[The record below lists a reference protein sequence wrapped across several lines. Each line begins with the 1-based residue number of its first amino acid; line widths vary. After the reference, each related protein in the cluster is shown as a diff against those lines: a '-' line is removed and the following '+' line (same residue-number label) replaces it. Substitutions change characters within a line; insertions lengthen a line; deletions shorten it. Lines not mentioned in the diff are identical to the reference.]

1 MHLALDLY
9 TKKWFTK
16 LRWFYFICSRC
27 SIKTLVRHILAVI
40 IVALLAFG
48 TSYSVSSTYAAA
60 GINQTINFQ
69 GKLVNSSGLNVAD
82 GNYDI
87 TFYLYAASSGGSAL
101 WTEVWNTG
109 TAQVPVQDG
118 VFRVALGT
126 HSVLTSFNF
135 NDDSLYLAVKV
146 GADPEMTPRIR
157 FTSVP
162 YAFVA
167 KTVVDDA
174 LDFDQFKDTMA
185 LDANTT
191 VNQSSYTWTQN
202 FTGNTTTGYT
212 YNANSLTTGKGLFVS
227 SSATGLTGNLAEFM
241 LSGSNAGNTGNVV
254 RIAQTGTSS
263 AAVPLVVTNLGTG
276 LSFRVNDETG
286 DADSTAFVVDA
297 AGNVGIGLTAPLQ
310 KLHVS
315 GNGRIDGGLYMYGSP
330 LNVEVTRA
338 LPTTVGNTIEIGNL
352 NVTNGA
358 HNVRLS
364 VTVPSSSNSVA
375 KQYLIPVS
383 YGQTSGAWQIVQPI
397 SDTGAYSGNNFA
409 IEINVNTNVATFR
422 LRRTAGTTAGTAYV
436 RLESTGY
443 SADAWTD
450 SSTTSTSSVTAIFS
464 STPFTQ
470 VAGNVGIGTTSP
482 SSKLTVE
489 GALTVSNQSFGSL
502 GIAKATITSNDTWGT
517 RLNLGNT
524 DTGGG
529 TIGFMSYGSTNPY
542 AAAGTFAISTNG
554 LDRFSIVNDGSV
566 GIGTNYPSSIFHTV
580 ASGAKTANYIGNLL
594 TNTATSSTAS
604 ITKTGLSV
612 ESTGTW
618 NGTTAVNRGLYV
630 NATGGTTNYAAIFD
644 GGNVGIGTTNPGGLL
659 HVNVGSVP
667 ALGAIRLTNGA
678 NTYFSV
684 NAVTNNSLFLGTNAG
699 SGATGAILSNFFGY
713 DAGLNAT
720 NASDSNFFGYQAG
733 ANATSG
739 GASNFLG
746 TYAGQNATNAG
757 YGNYLGYEAGR
768 TATNASNSNFLGYR
782 AGYGATGASYANY
795 LGMEAGS
802 GATAASYSTLIGYQA
817 GKTFSGNNI
826 GSNNIILG
834 TNISLPNTTA
844 NALNIGGVIF
854 GTGLYSTTAGNPS
867 TSPVSGGNIG
877 IGVVSPTQRLHVDGN
892 LRLTGALYDSSNSAG
907 SNTNI
912 LTSTGTGTA
921 WTNLSASL
929 LPSGT
934 EGQTLYNNAGTWTA
948 NSGLFYDDV
957 NARVGI
963 GTTAPGS
970 LLDVNGATT
979 IRLPAVGVNSYMTL
993 TSGTATVFNTRFGTT
1008 ASNQYAWFTNLYY
1021 NAGWYKDDGT
1031 RGAWRMNQ
1039 VTGTTDVN
1047 NSFNLDYAPVGSTSP
1062 ITVFT
1067 VKGNSTGGNV
1077 GIQTATPL
1085 SPLHITTANAVDSRL
1100 TLTQTG
1106 AQNWTLGNPAST
1118 TRFDVAEGADLTAPK
1133 LSIISGGNVGIGTTA
1148 PNTTL
1153 QVMGSLAIDSGFNT
1167 GISSLYLSH
1176 TGTSNQHKAGIFSTY
1191 TTGYGRSSS
1200 IQFALNSAMDGT
1212 IVTTADAKMT
1222 ILEGGNVGIGTTG
1235 PSQSL
1240 SVNGKVKIGNFT
1252 EGYTTDYDLLMNSGI
1267 KVGGNIN
1274 LRAPT
1279 NGDSGF
1285 TGFNY
1290 YNSGGDERIRF
1301 WQGSAEQMSLGGY
1314 GGVTHDGLRLNPFSN
1329 PNNTASDKI
1338 VMRLN
1343 PSVQPGSNYT
1353 GTHIMLDI
1361 APASFSGYGDLIG
1374 LRIQNANKAL
1384 WQTNASATNYFAGN
1398 VGIGTTAPGAKLQIN
1413 GAASSVTSIFRANA
1427 TTPGN
1432 ISEWQ
1437 DSTGQAGFLVDST
1450 SQARFQY
1457 GTSGSTTTD
1466 GIIIKRYLS
1475 NVAGRSTMEL
1485 AGTNTTYWTSGKGI
1499 EFTNH
1504 ALGIS
1509 VGAPTMFKDKLSTN
1523 QLWIGD
1529 SSIGSV
1535 DDFLIFNTADSG
1547 YVDILSMKYASS
1559 PYPDMRIAA
1568 PKISF
1573 FTKSGAAWPDGST
1586 IKAYGTEAMTID
1598 GTGNVGIGTTSP
1610 SALLHG
1616 IKTTEQLRLG
1626 YDASNYFSTT
1636 VSSTGAVTL
1645 DAVGSGAA
1653 FTMSDTLNVPSLYF
1667 SSSQAYLTYEDIDTL
1682 GFQGNLSVSDDL
1694 SILGATVLSA
1704 TSSLSKPSGTGI
1716 LSFSTSTAT
1725 SGITLANTG
1734 STTTGNSGIS
1744 LSSNATTG
1752 TGVGITANSITSGTG
1767 LGVST
1772 TSMNTGSLVS
1782 FSAAGTNGQTGH
1794 KVLNVSNN
1802 GTNIAGNQLTY
1813 GAYVTNTRS
1822 GGSAYNVAGYFSAS
1836 GGALNYAA
1844 LFDGGNVGI
1853 GTTAPGSKLEVTG
1866 DIKITNGTNRLILAS
1881 NSSAPTGTA
1890 GAMYYDSS
1898 NNKFKCYTTSW
1909 VDCDTIG
1916 SGTLPS
1922 GSDGDTLYYET
1933 ETGGWSS
1940 TNNLFNNGTNIGIG
1954 TTSPGSKL
1962 QVTGDIKLTDGA
1974 NRLILASN
1982 ASDPSGTAG
1991 AMYYNST
1998 TKRFRCYQDGAWIDC
2013 IGYNPQR
2020 DVVIVDEFV
2029 GGTTSSANIGD
2040 LGWTLSAGTVAAVTP
2055 TGSNIGTI
2063 RLSTPATANGRGV
2076 LWLATG
2082 AGFVSLGNNGDIHIT
2097 GKFAGVTSNANLTH
2111 YFGLIVSNANGNPA
2125 NALMF
2130 RASGTGNWN
2139 AVNRASS
2146 SETGTVTD
2154 CSVAQSTTFRTF
2166 EIIVN
2171 SDATSVVYK
2180 IDGTTCATYTTNIP
2194 TSAVTLSPMFKVD
2207 TVDATARTV
2216 MDIDRFVLTRGQL
2229 RGADLAEFYYTQDP
2243 SINAGDIVST
2253 SPQGATMVNKA
2264 STQNRQALLGVVSTK
2279 PGEVLGSS
2287 MGPGMPVMVGL
2298 AGRVPVKVTSENGPI
2313 SVGDPITISSVP
2325 GVGMKA
2331 TRAGAIVGRALE
2343 AYVNPDPTAIGNVML
2358 FLSLEHYVPTLTP
2371 EQFGE
2376 LVLRESAPQQFSI
2389 ESLMG
2394 GRTLGREAFEAFD
2407 GLMVGRMQAGVTE
2420 TQILRVGQSAQIAG
2434 IFAQQD
2440 GKVGIGTSAPT
2451 HTFEV
2456 KAKEKDIARFEAM
2469 DSTGCTLS
2477 AGGIISCSSDSALKK
2492 DVTDVV
2498 SGLDTLMQLRPV
2510 SFHWNSQGEE
2520 DEKYLGF
2527 IAQEVE
2533 EVLPELVTTDITGY
2547 KQLNSI
2553 GLIPVVAKAVQEQQ
2567 GLILSLQQEVQAS
2580 VPDTKIA
2587 TLDEGIHTLTQ
2598 KVGFWDGVLISFQS
2612 IIQSIQDTIASIQNQ
2627 MLFTQDDIMLTR
2639 HQVNA
2644 LAETVTDITA
2654 WKEAIT
2660 SGAVVLG
2667 ASHSALLTTPEATI
2681 SALTITDSLQV
2692 DGSTTVF
2699 DLTVLNKLTTGVIE
2713 LGAGIDGDEINSATG
2728 IRFQTLAQAP
2738 IDFMNGKVVIDVD
2751 GSIKASQLKIDTAS
2765 ELSSAAGKA
2774 LMEAG
2779 ELLVT
2784 VPTTRVSAESLVLL
2798 TVEGDYAPATRY
2810 WVTDVTDGESF
2821 TVRFDRPSIAPVTIH
2836 WMLVN

>member
-1 MHLALDLY
+1 LSGA
-9 TKKWFTK
+9 
-16 LRWFYFICSRC
+16 
-27 SIKTLVRHILAVI
+27 
-40 IVALLAFG
+40 G
-48 TSYSVSSTYAAA
+48 T
-60 GINQTINFQ
+60 
-69 GKLVNSSGLNVAD
+69 
-82 GNYDI
+82 
-87 TFYLYAASSGGSAL
+87 
-101 WTEVWNTG
+101 
-109 TAQVPVQDG
+109 
-118 VFRVALGT
+118 
-126 HSVLTSFNF
+126 
-135 NDDSLYLAVKV
+135 
-146 GADPEMTPRIR
+146 
-157 FTSVP
+157 
-162 YAFVA
+162 
-167 KTVVDDA
+167 KTV
-174 LDFDQFKDTMA
+174 
-185 LDANTT
+185 
-191 VNQSSYTWTQN
+191 
-202 FTGNTTTGYT
+202 
-212 YNANSLTTGKGLFVS
+212 
-227 SSATGLTGNLAEFM
+227 
-241 LSGSNAGNTGNVV
+241 
-254 RIAQTGTSS
+254 
-263 AAVPLVVTNLGTG
+263 TN
-276 LSFRVNDETG
+276 
-286 DADSTAFVVDA
+286 
-297 AGNVGIGLTAPLQ
+297 
-310 KLHVS
+310 
-315 GNGRIDGGLYMYGSP
+315 
-330 LNVEVTRA
+330 
-338 LPTTVGNTIEIGNL
+338 
-352 NVTNGA
+352 
-358 HNVRLS
+358 
-364 VTVPSSSNSVA
+364 
-375 KQYLIPVS
+375 S
-383 YGQTSGAWQIVQPI
+383 YG
-397 SDTGAYSGNNFA
+397 
-409 IEINVNTNVATFR
+409 
-422 LRRTAGTTAGTAYV
+422 
-436 RLESTGY
+436 
-443 SADAWTD
+443 
-450 SSTTSTSSVTAIFS
+450 
-464 STPFTQ
+464 
-470 VAGNVGIGTTSP
+470 
-482 SSKLTVE
+482 
-489 GALTVSNQSFGSL
+489 
-502 GIAKATITSNDTWGT
+502 
-517 RLNLGNT
+517 
-524 DTGGG
+524 
-529 TIGFMSYGSTNPY
+529 
-542 AAAGTFAISTNG
+542 
-554 LDRFSIVNDGSV
+554 
-566 GIGTNYPSSIFHTV
+566 
-580 ASGAKTANYIGNLL
+580 
-594 TNTATSSTAS
+594 
-604 ITKTGLSV
+604 
-612 ESTGTW
+612 
-618 NGTTAVNRGLYV
+618 
-630 NATGGTTNYAAIFD
+630 
-644 GGNVGIGTTNPGGLL
+644 
-659 HVNVGSVP
+659 
-667 ALGAIRLTNGA
+667 
-678 NTYFSV
+678 
-684 NAVTNNSLFLGTNAG
+684 
-699 SGATGAILSNFFGY
+699 
-713 DAGLNAT
+713 
-720 NASDSNFFGYQAG
+720 
-733 ANATSG
+733 
-739 GASNFLG
+739 
-746 TYAGQNATNAG
+746 
-757 YGNYLGYEAGR
+757 
-768 TATNASNSNFLGYR
+768 
-782 AGYGATGASYANY
+782 
-795 LGMEAGS
+795 
-802 GATAASYSTLIGYQA
+802 
-817 GKTFSGNNI
+817 
-826 GSNNIILG
+826 
-834 TNISLPNTTA
+834 
-844 NALNIGGVIF
+844 LNIGGF
-854 GTGLYSTTAGNPS
+854 GGSGVTNAYGLYIA
-867 TSPVSGGNIG
+867 
-877 IGVVSPTQRLHVDGN
+877 D
-892 LRLTGALYDSSNSAG
+892 
-907 SNTNI
+907 
-912 LTSTGTGTA
+912 
-921 WTNLSASL
+921 
-929 LPSGT
+929 
-934 EGQTLYNNAGTWTA
+934 
-948 NSGLFYDDV
+948 
-957 NARVGI
+957 
-963 GTTAPGS
+963 
-970 LLDVNGATT
+970 
-979 IRLPAVGVNSYMTL
+979 
-993 TSGTATVFNTRFGTT
+993 
-1008 ASNQYAWFTNLYY
+1008 
-1021 NAGWYKDDGT
+1021 
-1031 RGAWRMNQ
+1031 
-1039 VTGTTDVN
+1039 
-1047 NSFNLDYAPVGSTSP
+1047 
-1062 ITVFT
+1062 
-1067 VKGNSTGGNV
+1067 
-1077 GIQTATPL
+1077 
-1085 SPLHITTANAVDSRL
+1085 
-1100 TLTQTG
+1100 QTG
-1106 AQNWTLGNPAST
+1106 AS
-1118 TRFDVAEGADLTAPK
+1118 
-1133 LSIISGGNVGIGTTA
+1133 
-1148 PNTTL
+1148 
-1153 QVMGSLAIDSGFNT
+1153 
-1167 GISSLYLSH
+1167 
-1176 TGTSNQHKAGIFSTY
+1176 TSNYAIYSAG
-1191 TTGYGRSSS
+1191 G
-1200 IQFALNSAMDGT
+1200 
-1212 IVTTADAKMT
+1212 
-1222 ILEGGNVGIGTTG
+1222 
-1235 PSQSL
+1235 
-1240 SVNGKVKIGNFT
+1240 
-1252 EGYTTDYDLLMNSGI
+1252 
-1267 KVGGNIN
+1267 
-1274 LRAPT
+1274 
-1279 NGDSGF
+1279 
-1285 TGFNY
+1285 
-1290 YNSGGDERIRF
+1290 
-1301 WQGSAEQMSLGGY
+1301 
-1314 GGVTHDGLRLNPFSN
+1314 
-1329 PNNTASDKI
+1329 
-1338 VMRLN
+1338 
-1343 PSVQPGSNYT
+1343 
-1353 GTHIMLDI
+1353 
-1361 APASFSGYGDLIG
+1361 
-1374 LRIQNANKAL
+1374 
-1384 WQTNASATNYFAGN
+1384 TNYFAGN
-1398 VGIGTTAPGAKLQIN
+1398 VGIGTTSPGSNLHILGNSGITIESSTAYGPALNILGSTQFRIISSTATDTEGADKL
-1413 GAASSVTSIFRANA
+1413 IFRS
-1427 TTPGN
+1427 G
-1432 ISEWQ
+1432 
-1437 DSTGQAGFLVDST
+1437 AGGGVSKMVL
-1450 SQARFQY
+1450 
-1457 GTSGSTTTD
+1457 TSG
-1466 GIIIKRYLS
+1466 
-1475 NVAGRSTMEL
+1475 
-1485 AGTNTTYWTSGKGI
+1485 
-1499 EFTNH
+1499 
-1504 ALGIS
+1504 
-1509 VGAPTMFKDKLSTN
+1509 
-1523 QLWIGD
+1523 
-1529 SSIGSV
+1529 
-1535 DDFLIFNTADSG
+1535 
-1547 YVDILSMKYASS
+1547 
-1559 PYPDMRIAA
+1559 
-1568 PKISF
+1568 
-1573 FTKSGAAWPDGST
+1573 
-1586 IKAYGTEAMTID
+1586 
-1598 GTGNVGIGTTSP
+1598 GNVGIGTTSP